1 MPNATA
7 CAPAAAT
14 SCDAYFLYGL
24 GAGLLAG
31 ALLVLFAICQPR
43 KRVADYKAGR
53 LAWKEK
59 LLFVETLI
67 HQGDAFELDNGS
79 FELKKTFVATTTG
92 GGEAA
97 TTIGMG
103 EAAPM

>member
-7 CAPAAAT
+7 CAPAAVT

-31 ALLVLFAICQPR
+31 ALFVLFAICQPR